1 MQRFTRLLRLFTV
14 VTSLFV
20 SQVFA
25 FQGLENVSR
34 LQNITRT
41 VETMEINPTFVNA
54 GQQIVFLVFDGDELN
69 PQMWDY
75 HLSLSDRFGNHLE
88 RLTPKGVVEYVV
100 DRDTNK
106 IRFLIIA
113 PEGQP
118 EPTEKQF
125 FQDLTKWK
133 LMEIAPVSRKVTVIE
148 TANGRSL
155 EQGLKRLHV
164 AKLFDNEHEKLCFSS
179 PFGKEQIV
187 VQRSLEHGKVV
198 VHFIKLNENG
208 QSQRIF
214 TSDSWK
220 TYSHFGWY
228 PSVQW
233 LDAEHILTMVY
244 HDLGNPNIPKNFGL
258 FSIIKINLLT
268 KKVDLVFQ
276 SMDIY
281 PFTQLNLYPFT
292 EEIVFQIAGREG
304 SYRELWSLNLET
316 GLTEKLYW
324 VKGDIGSVNVSSDGA
339 SMVFTQL
346 LDNNFDIVRLDL
358 RKNNQLR
365 FAQN

>member
-1 MQRFTRLLRLFTV
+1 MQRFTRVLGLFTV
-14 VTSLFV
+14 VTCLFV

-25 FQGLENVSR
+25 FQDVGNVSR
-34 LQNITRT
+34 VQNITRT

-54 GQQIVFLVFDGDELN
+54 GQQVVFLVFDGDELN

-75 HLSLSDRFGNHLE
+75 SLVLSDRYGNHLE
-88 RLTPKGVVEYVV
+88 QLTPKGVVEYIV
-100 DRDTNK
+100 DYDTNK
-106 IRFLIIA
+106 IRFLMVD

-118 EPTEKQF
+118 EPTEEQF
-125 FQDLTKWK
+125 FQNLTNWK
-133 LMEIAPVSRKVTVIE
+133 LMEVSPVSKKITVME
-148 TANGRSL
+148 TAEGRPL
-155 EQGLKRLHV
+155 TQGLKRLHV

-198 VHFIKLNENG
+198 VKFLKVNETG
-208 QSQRIF
+208 QIQRIF

-220 TYSHFGWY
+220 TYGHFGWY

-244 HDLGNPNIPKNFGL
+244 RDLGNPKIPKNVGL

-268 KKVDLVFQ
+268 READVVFQ
-276 SMDIY
+276 SADIY

-292 EEIVFQIAGREG
+292 EEIVFQTVDGEGR
-304 SYRELWSLNLET
+304 YRALWSLNLET
-316 GLTEKLYW
+316 GVAEKLYW
-324 VKGDIGSVNVSSDGA
+324 VKGDIGSVNISSDGA

-358 RKNNQLR
+358 RQNNQLR